1 MKAYCR
7 TTGWGK
13 MAEPDDKNLE
23 KKTRMAAI
31 DIVSAIVIM
40 AVSVAV
46 IYWSLHMPWER
57 WARAPGLVPVL
68 FAGTMFIM
76 GLALLISALRNRGYP
91 ALRRAL
97 SELSLRKL
105 WGDTRTRRTVSIIA
119 LVSIYLV
126 VLTGRLPFELAGF
139 LFLLGTFAIFW
150 RKGGW
155 LRITLVSLLVPVAFG
170 GLFRLLFK
178 ILLPGDSI
186 FDWFM

>member
-1 MKAYCR
+1 MV
-7 TTGWGK
+7 
-13 MAEPDDKNLE
+13 ESDDKKLE

-31 DIVSAIVIM
+31 DIVTSIVIM

-46 IYWSLHMPWER
+46 IYWSMQMPWER

-76 GLALLISALRNRGYP
+76 GLALMISAIKAKGLAR
-91 ALRRAL
+91 L
-97 SELSLRKL
+97 SKTFSEFSFSGFLKNTKTKRSL
-105 WGDTRTRRTVSIIA
+105 WIIV
-119 LVSIYLV
+119 LVSIYLL
-126 VLTGRLPFELAGF
+126 VLTGRVPFEIAGF
-139 LFLLGTFAIFW
+139 LFLLATFSVFW

-155 LRITLVSLLVPVAFG
+155 IKITLVSLLVPLVFS

-186 FDWFM
+186 FDWFL